1 MLNACTIIA
10 CNYLPFARVLADSF
24 FAHHPGAS
32 FTVLLIDDE
41 QGRAAADD
49 RRIEWR
55 RLSDLGLDRDEIR
68 RLAAIYDVTE
78 LATAVKPLLLR
89 RLLYEGQSEVVYFDP
104 DICIYDSLIEV
115 GALVRQHPIVLTPH
129 TTQPFPRDDYRVDSF
144 TILAAGVFNLGFIAV
159 SQDARPFLDWWWQVT
174 RREALSDVASM
185 MFTDQRSIDYVPCFF
200 DHYILKNPG
209 YNVAYWNL
217 HARELILGGERYRV
231 KEAGADSGFPLR
243 FFHFSGFDIQK
254 PHLLSKYQEDR
265 PRILLSDRPALARI
279 CREYAA
285 RLREAG
291 ADSKPSQSYG
301 WNRLASG
308 LAFTTRMRR
317 LYRKSLLEAENGR
330 GPQPPD
336 PFDESHPDAFVTWLN
351 APVLDGPPNVS
362 RYLYSIYHDRVDLQ
376 IQFPDLYR
384 ADDVSHFEDWLWK
397 YCDLKE
403 TIPLEL
409 MPVRAASGLDSL
421 ASAASPPLTAGINV
435 AGYFD
440 AELGIGEAA
449 RALTSA
455 VEAAGIPH
463 STTTYLKTLSRQC
476 HPFTGRASDGSAYD
490 INVLCI
496 NADTTRQFARDVGP
510 DFFAGRHTVGY
521 WFWEI
526 EQFPPAFGPAF
537 DVVDEVWVAT
547 DFVADA
553 VRTSGRKPVFTIPLA
568 VPVPAYSLDITRE
581 QLGLPDR
588 FTFLLIFD
596 FLSIVDRK
604 NPLGLI
610 RAFMQAFGPDEGPL
624 LLLKSINGHLR
635 MNDLEHLR
643 AEAAGRPDIRIV
655 DAYYSAEEKD
665 ALLGLSDC
673 YVSLHRS
680 EGLGLTMAEA
690 MALGKPVIATGYSGN
705 LHFMT
710 PENSY
715 LVDYVQAAVPAGCDP
730 YPEGATWADP
740 NLEQAA
746 GFMRKVFEEPAEAAR
761 RARRGQAD
769 VLGRHNVEVSA
780 RAIAKR
786 VEQIHRTRSLLVMP
800 DLSHRPTPAPEAST
814 VESLE
819 ALLPQLEEMANLRLS
834 GEGRSL
840 SSLRVALQRLLFRL
854 LRPYAFQQRQ
864 LHSQLI
870 TGLRQV
876 ASAMRRE
883 QQAREQLDG
892 RVRQLTRELVASK
905 RELRRLEGELKQREE
920 A

>member
-1 MLNACTIIA
+1 
-10 CNYLPFARVLADSF
+10 
-24 FAHHPGAS
+24 
-32 FTVLLIDDE
+32 
-41 QGRAAADD
+41 
-49 RRIEWR
+49 
-55 RLSDLGLDRDEIR
+55 
-68 RLAAIYDVTE
+68 
-78 LATAVKPLLLR
+78 
-89 RLLYEGQSEVVYFDP
+89 
-104 DICIYDSLIEV
+104 
-115 GALVRQHPIVLTPH
+115 
-129 TTQPFPRDDYRVDSF
+129 
-144 TILAAGVFNLGFIAV
+144 
-159 SQDARPFLDWWWQVT
+159 
-174 RREALSDVASM
+174 M
-185 MFTDQRSIDYVPCFF
+185 MFTDQRWIDYVPCFF

-217 HARELILGGERYRV
+217 HAREVILDGERYRV
-231 KEAGADSGFPLR
+231 KVEGSDPSVPLR
-243 FFHFSGFDIQK
+243 FFHFSGFDVRK
-254 PHLLSKYQEDR
+254 PYLLSKYQEDR
-265 PRILLSDRPALARI
+265 PRILLSERPALARI

-285 RLREAG
+285 RLHEAG
-291 ADSKPSQSYG
+291 IDSARSHPYR
-301 WNRLASG
+301 WDRLASG
-308 LAFTTRMRR
+308 LPFTTRMRR
-317 LYRKSLLEAENGR
+317 LYRKGLLEAENGK
-330 GPQPPD
+330 GPYPPG
-336 PFDESHPDAFVTWLN
+336 PFDASHPDAFVTWLN
-351 APVLDGPPNVS
+351 APEPDGPPGVS
-362 RYLYSIYHDRVDLQ
+362 RFLYSIYQRRPDLQ
-376 IQFPDLYR
+376 AHFADLYR
-384 ADDVSHFEDWLWK
+384 AEDVSGFGDWLWND
-397 YCDLKE
+397 CDLKE

-409 MPVRAASGLDSL
+409 MPASARTGVDSL
-421 ASAASPPLTAGINV
+421 RSSAEPPPAGINI

-455 VEAAGIPH
+455 VEAAGILH
-463 STTTYLKTLSRQC
+463 ATTTYRKTLSRQR
-476 HPFTGRASDGSAYD
+476 HPFAGRSSEGTAYD

-496 NADTTRQFARDVGP
+496 NADTTRQFARDAGSE
-510 DFFAGRHTVGY
+510 FFAGRHTVGY

-526 EQFPPAFGPAF
+526 EQFPPVFGPAF
-537 DVVDEVWVAT
+537 DIVDEVWVAT

-553 VRTSGRKPVFTIPLA
+553 VRASGRKPVFTVPLP
-568 VPVPAYSLDITRE
+568 VPVPAYPLDITRE
-581 QLGLPDR
+581 RLGLPDQ

-596 FLSIVDRK
+596 FLSIVERK

-610 RAFMQAFGPDEGPL
+610 RTFMQAFAPDEGPVL
-624 LLLKSINGHLR
+624 MLKSINGHLR
-635 MNDLEHLR
+635 RNEMERLR
-643 AEAAGRPDIRIV
+643 AEATGRPDIRIV

-710 PENSY
+710 SENSY
-715 LVDYVQAAVPAGCDP
+715 LVDYDRIAVPAGCDP

-746 GFMRKVFEEPAEAAR
+746 GFMRQVFEQPADAAR

-769 VLGRHNVEVSA
+769 ILERHNVETSA
-780 RAIAKR
+780 RAIAQR

-800 DLSHRPTPAPEAST
+800 DLPTPPAPAPAPEAST

-819 ALLPQLEEMANLRLS
+819 ALLPQLEEMTNPRVS

-840 SSLRVALQRLLFRL
+840 SGIRVFFQRLLFRL

-870 TGLRQV
+870 QGLRHV

-883 QQAREQLDG
+883 QQTREKLDA
-892 RVRQLTRELVASK
+892 RVRQVTRELVASK